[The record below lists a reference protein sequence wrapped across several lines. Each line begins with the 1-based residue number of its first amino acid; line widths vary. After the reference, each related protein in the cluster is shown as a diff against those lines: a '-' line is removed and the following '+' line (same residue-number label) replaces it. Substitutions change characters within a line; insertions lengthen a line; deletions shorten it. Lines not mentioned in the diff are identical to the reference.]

1 MKLLEQTQLGRLS
14 LKNRMVMSAMT
25 RNRADENGVV
35 HDMTVTYY
43 KQRATAG
50 LIITEAINISEGAI
64 GSPLTPGIYTQA
76 QIDAWKKVTKAVHQ
90 ADGKIVAQ
98 LWHTGRIGHSVDR
111 KGVVPVAPSAIA
123 IRGAQHFTSQGLKD
137 YEVPR
142 ALDLSEI
149 KEIINDYGKAAS
161 NAMEAGF
168 DGVEVHAANGYL
180 PHQFLSDS
188 ANHRK
193 DEYGGSIENRC
204 QFVLDVMK
212 EVVHTIGR
220 DRVGIKISPLHPYG
234 NMVFD
239 DPKATFMYLLNELN
253 TLDFAFVEIMK
264 KNPMFP
270 LLDHYPQE
278 DEIELWGSLI
288 KTKLIANTS
297 YTKENAEME
306 LKKGIADL
314 ISFGSMFLANPD
326 LPKRFRLDAELNHP
340 DQNTFFGGNEKGY
353 IDYPTL

>member
-1 MKLLEQTQLGRLS
+1 
-14 LKNRMVMSAMT
+14 MSAMT

-43 KQRATAG
+43 LQRATAG

-64 GSPLTPGIYTQA
+64 GSPLTPGIFTQA
-76 QIDAWKKVTKAVHQ
+76 QIDAWKKVTEAVHE
-90 ADGKIVAQ
+90 AGGKIVAQ

-123 IRGAQHFTSQGLKD
+123 IEGAQHFTSQGLKD
-137 YEVPR
+137 YEMPR
-142 ALDLSEI
+142 ALSLSEI
-149 KEIINDYGKAAS
+149 KEIIKDYGKAAS
-161 NAMEAGF
+161 NALDAGF
-168 DGVEVHAANGYL
+168 DGVELHAANGYL

-188 ANHRK
+188 ANHRN
-193 DEYGGSIENRC
+193 DEYGGSIENKCR
-204 QFVLDVMK
+204 FVLDVME
-212 EVVHTIGR
+212 EVTHNVGGDKT
-220 DRVGIKISPLHPYG
+220 GIKISPLHPYG
-234 NMVFD
+234 DMVFD
-239 DPKATFMYLLNELN
+239 NPKATFTYLLNELN
-253 TLDFAFVEIMK
+253 TLDLAFVEIMK

-270 LLDHYPQE
+270 LLDQYPKE
-278 DEIELWGSLI
+278 NEIELWGSLI

-297 YTKENAEME
+297 YTKESAEME

-353 IDYPTL
+353 IDYPIL

>member
-1 MKLLEQTQLGRLS
+1 
-14 LKNRMVMSAMT
+14 MSAMT
-25 RNRADENGVV
+25 RNRADENGVI

-64 GSPLTPGIYTQA
+64 GSPFTPGIYTQV

-90 ADGKIVAQ
+90 ADGKIMAQ
-98 LWHTGRIGHSVDR
+98 LWHTGRVGHSVDR
-111 KGVVPVAPSAIA
+111 KGVVPVAPSAIG
-123 IRGAQHFTSQGLKD
+123 IGGTQHFTSQGLKD

-149 KEIINDYGKAAS
+149 KEIIKDYGKAAS
-161 NAMEAGF
+161 NAVEAGF

-204 QFVLDVMK
+204 RFVLDVMK
-212 EVVHTIGR
+212 EVIHAIGG
-220 DRVGIKISPLHPYG
+220 DRTGIKISPLHPYG

-239 DPKATFMYLLNELN
+239 DPKATFTYLLDELN
-253 TLDFAFVEIMK
+253 KLNVAFVEIMK

-270 LLDHYPQE
+270 LLEHYPKE

-297 YTKENAEME
+297 YAKESAELE

-326 LPKRFRLDAELNHP
+326 LPKRFRLDAGLNAA
-340 DQNTFFGGNEKGY
+340 DQHTFFGGNEKGY

>member
-1 MKLLEQTQLGRLS
+1 MKLLERTQLGGLS

-43 KQRATAG
+43 LQRATAG

-64 GSPLTPGIYTQA
+64 GSPLTPGIFTQA
-76 QIDAWKKVTKAVHQ
+76 QIDAWKKVTEAVHE
-90 ADGKIVAQ
+90 AGGKIVAQ

-123 IRGAQHFTSQGLKD
+123 IEGAQHFTSQGLKD
-137 YEVPR
+137 YEMPR
-142 ALDLSEI
+142 ALSLSEI
-149 KEIINDYGKAAS
+149 KEIIKDYGKAAS
-161 NAMEAGF
+161 NALDAGF
-168 DGVEVHAANGYL
+168 DGVELHAANGYL

-188 ANHRK
+188 ANHRN
-193 DEYGGSIENRC
+193 DEYGGSIENKCR
-204 QFVLDVMK
+204 FVLDVME
-212 EVVHTIGR
+212 EVTHNVGGDKT
-220 DRVGIKISPLHPYG
+220 GIKISPLHPYG
-234 NMVFD
+234 DMVFD
-239 DPKATFMYLLNELN
+239 NPKATFTYLLNELN
-253 TLDFAFVEIMK
+253 TLDLAFVEIMK

-270 LLDHYPQE
+270 LLDQYPKE
-278 DEIELWGSLI
+278 NEIELWGSLI

-297 YTKENAEME
+297 YTKESAEME

-353 IDYPTL
+353 IDYPIL